1 MTQAKPSNLQLA
13 RQKNKKNR
21 RVKFWNNSNRNRG
34 KFMTDKIL
42 KIQMVTDHQD
52 YKKGQIVELDEKAAI
67 NLLTNGKALK
77 IHRKKDEVAQQKT
90 EENSEEK
97 NSDKGNK
104 KSKKNDQ

>member
-1 MTQAKPSNLQLA
+1 MSET
-13 RQKNKKNR
+13 
-21 RVKFWNNSNRNRG
+21 
-34 KFMTDKIL
+34 I
-42 KIQMVTDHQD
+42 KIQMVTEHQS

-77 IHRKKDEVAQQKT
+77 IHRKKDDTVAEKT

-97 NSDKGNK
+97 NSDNSDKGNK